1 MKSDQLSALS
11 LQQNINARLPLLPR
25 ISFVSSELLIADY

>member
-1 MKSDQLSALS
+1 MKSDQRSAVS
-11 LQQNINARLPLLPR
+11 FQQNISSRPPLLPR